1 MCVIN
6 YLVSFEELARTTE
19 PGSAEPAR
27 ASGGLKGRAGPVRAR
42 SVPVRRMPPCPREVD
57 SIGIR
62 WRGEVLSG
70 RLSLREASARLREPD
85 QAAEILRRAL
95 GK

>member
-27 ASGGLKGRAGPVRAR
+27 ASGGL
-42 SVPVRRMPPCPREVD
+42 
-57 SIGIR
+57 
-62 WRGEVLSG
+62 
-70 RLSLREASARLREPD
+70 
-85 QAAEILRRAL
+85 
-95 GK
+95 